1 MAVQILDTPKPSI
14 NLSASSIIK
23 ALTTNKN
30 KPNVRIV
37 IGKVNIINSG
47 FTNTFKTARTT
58 ATINGVVKESSSDT
72 PGKNL
77 AIIITA
83 KAVRISLIIVFI
95 RKILSLKLQII
106 QLVNKLNYTIVKS
119 CWVFGMKPMTSIF
132 YGFDGGV
139 WKLHF
144 Y

>member
-1 MAVQILDTPKPSI
+1 MDKRMLKRMAVQILDTPKPSI

-23 ALTTNKN
+23 AFTTNKN

-37 IGKVNIINSG
+37 IGKVKIIRSG
-47 FTNTFKTARTT
+47 FTNTFKTAKTR
-58 ATINGVVKESSSDT
+58 ATINGVVKESSIDT

-106 QLVNKLNYTIVKS
+106 QLVNKLNHTIIKS
-119 CWVFGMKPMTSIF
+119 CRVFGMKPMTCIF
-132 YGFDGGV
+132 YGFDE
-139 WKLHF
+139 
-144 Y
+144 